1 MCTCGEQVKLSLL
14 KHTVQTRKSG
24 MPWLIRACSLGHAIH
39 SKRRV
44 TEVAQTNV
52 GAAGGKGDHRAIGPD
67 APEQLCCPLTKQ
79 GCRHMAAKLPHLHLA
94 LLPGCADPNTRGAR
108 NVFGIL
114 YGTGK
119 NTKKELHA
127 FLKDLQIWFVTF

>member
-1 MCTCGEQVKLSLL
+1 MCACEHQVKLSLL
-14 KHTVQTRKSG
+14 KDTVKIGKSV
-24 MPWLIRACSLGHAIH
+24 MPWLIRPRSLGRAIN

-52 GAAGGKGDHRAIGPD
+52 GAGGREGDHTAIGPD
-67 APEQLCCPLTKQ
+67 VPKQLCVPLTEPQ
-79 GCRHMAAKLPHLHLA
+79 GCRRVAKLPHPHLA

-114 YGTGK
+114 YRSGK
-119 NTKKELHA
+119 NAKKRFML
-127 FLKDLQIWFVTF
+127 F